1 MLNVIYSSTGYSQVI
16 MKAAWVSIAPT
27 VVELS
32 WSTLHKAEKKTL
44 NQIYAKRLADLR
56 ISFIY
61 SLSLHIFHSSRD
73 LWVKRSSSCGSP
85 LTSCVRTPKYLQ
97 WRLLCHQGNYFP
109 QNLDVRVH
117 ERDGVE
123 QQACNISLDQSSPS
137 IQDCVQFKAETICQL
152 TKLNMQCF
160 NLLCTEAKHHALM
173 SISAPKFF
181 FFFSLN
187 SFGQLAVTHWWIIN
201 REQNMFED
209 NWKRCHVIKT
219 LLQANSKRLLLELQH
234 GCF

>member
-1 MLNVIYSSTGYSQVI
+1 MSY
-16 MKAAWVSIAPT
+16 T
-27 VVELS
+27 VQQAIHRLS
-32 WSTLHKAEKKTL
+32 WRLLECLLPQQLLNSLDLHYIKQKKKHWTRFTLKDWLIWEYL
-44 NQIYAKRLADLR
+44 
-56 ISFIY
+56 S
-61 SLSLHIFHSSRD
+61 SLHIFNSSRD
-73 LWVKRSSSCGSP
+73 LWVKRSSSRGSP
-85 LTSCVRTPKYLQ
+85 LTCCVRTPKYLQ

-123 QQACNISLDQSSPS
+123 QQACNISLESSPS

-187 SFGQLAVTHWWIIN
+187 SFGQLAVTHRWIIN